1 MLVTTELATTVWLT
15 MHFGI
20 HSGVLQSQQNC
31 HATHQQNFTNDFA
44 YSCICKF
51 LVYIYIY
58 IYKYVCVRVCV
69 CVYVL
74 ESLRNIKGILFP
86 RHLNMPI
93 VMKILWNSLSLNGL
107 CLKELTGEVTVLDPA
122 V

>member
-20 HSGVLQSQQNC
+20 HSGILQSQQNC
-31 HATHQQNFTNDFA
+31 HAAHQQNFTNDFA

-51 LVYIYIY
+51 LVYIYIC
-58 IYKYVCVRVCV
+58 IYV